1 MSWNVGLFQHIIQKK
16 SYGRALCAKQARIER
31 RRFMNNENKITV
43 EYCSKCKFMMRSAW
57 IAQELLQTFEG
68 DVDEAALRPSE
79 VPGIWRIYA
88 NGQQVWDRKT
98 ERGLPE
104 MKDLKRR
111 VRDIIAPDKDLG
123 HAETVEPVPET

>member
-1 MSWNVGLFQHIIQKK
+1 MAEKK
-16 SYGRALCAKQARIER
+16 T
-31 RRFMNNENKITV
+31 ITV

-57 IAQELLQTFEG
+57 ITQELLQTFEG
-68 DVDEAALRPSE
+68 DIDEAILKPSA

-88 NGQQVWDRKT
+88 NAEQVWDRKT

-111 VRDIIAPDKDLG
+111 VRDVIAPGKNLG
-123 HAETVEPVPET
+123 HAETVEPNPET